1 LSSFEL
7 AYAQLGIRKQQQLA
21 ASVAANSEANGAS

>member
-1 LSSFEL
+1 MS
-7 AYAQLGIRKQQQLA
+7 AIRMGEPKQLA